1 MNDHQFLIQTFH
13 WREEDFKRVLYS
25 FSPAEKGD
33 WSLKGKEMKAK
44 FEALGKEYSSLSVA
58 FGSAFA
64 QEKRIAPCVFVA
76 KIRENE
82 VVNGRLSRKDF
93 TSKTKRREI
102 AGLFSVAKTGDE
114 TDDARIIGMKA
125 SGELI
130 VQVSSVRQSQVIA
143 DNLSGKTMMT
153 KGATCL
159 ASVGPFTPEVKD
171 VGTAATTRYKIRIV
185 PFDGGNGETARRIM
199 RESLDHFDG
208 GKDLVCTYVDKLGA
222 FSVEGT
228 KACALADYLEGQC
241 VLLSFEPM
249 PTCVLDE
256 FPVVGG
262 GLVAAFPRDP
272 SVIYPRLGVL
282 DNGIADIAPLK
293 DWVVRPES
301 RQFVDDDLERTHG
314 TMVAGVALYGDRL
327 EDRAWVGANG
337 GIELVD
343 APILPRGI
351 VMEDDLTRYLD
362 RALGDA
368 HELARVWALAV
379 SVNRPASTAGF
390 SSFARTIDRLCRT
403 YNVLVCKSAGNTMA
417 FADENIS
424 PHISSGA
431 ESVLALTVGSAAHIM
446 EAGDLAE
453 IDAPSPFSCKGPGPE
468 FIVKPEVMH
477 YGGNAAVNARGEIV
491 QHGVKTFDVAGHV
504 VSVCGTSFATP
515 RVAATAAVLAHELG
529 SEASALLLKTLLIHA
544 ANYRNWKHKLSDAE
558 VKSLGFGIPPSAP
571 DILHDDPYSATFV
584 MEGELF
590 KKNHIEILD
599 FPMPSCLIRD
609 GVYTGHVTVTL
620 AIEQILNES
629 QGRERCQSDVDI
641 KFGTFEKD
649 KSAVPKSKKKHNEID
664 EDVEKTDLL
673 DRRTRDGA
681 GCKSFLS
688 NSAFRKPGKKNC
700 TYERARI
707 EAGKYAPVKKF
718 DFDLSSC
725 VSPSRYLAAGR
736 RWFLDLIPQY
746 RLAAEENYLKTQ
758 IEPRQRFCVAITV
771 RDTQRKSPVN
781 DEMSKL
787 MQRSH
792 LNNAPIKI
800 ASESKIHVSPGMQ

>member
-1 MNDHQFLIQTFH
+1 MNDHQFPIQTFH

-25 FSPAEKGD
+25 FPPAEKGD
-33 WSLKGKEMKAK
+33 WSLKGKEMEAK
-44 FEALGKEYSSLSVA
+44 FEALGNDYSSLNEA
-58 FGSAFA
+58 FGLAFA
-64 QEKRIAPCVFVA
+64 QKKQIAPCVFVA
-76 KIRENE
+76 KMRENE
-82 VVNGRLSRKDF
+82 VVNGRRSRKDF

-102 AGLFSVAKTGDE
+102 AELFSVAKIGE
-114 TDDARIIGMKA
+114 EPDDARIIGMKA

-130 VQVSSVRQSQVIA
+130 VQVASDRQSQVIA

-171 VGTAATTRYKIRIV
+171 AGTAATTRYKIRLV

-199 RESLDHFDG
+199 RTALGLFDG
-208 GKDLVCTYVDKLGA
+208 GKDLVCTYVDSLGA
-222 FSVEGT
+222 FSVEGAN
-228 KACALADYLEGQC
+228 ACALADYLEGRC

-262 GLVAAFPRDP
+262 DLVAVFPRDP
-272 SVIYPRLGVL
+272 SIIYPRLGIL

-293 DWVVRPES
+293 DWVIRPES
-301 RQFVDDDLERTHG
+301 RQFDDNNLERTHG

-327 EDRAWVGANG
+327 EGREWVGADG

-362 RALGDA
+362 SALGKA

-403 YNVLVCKSAGNTMA
+403 HHVLVCKSAGNTMA
-417 FADENIS
+417 FADKNVS
-424 PHISSGA
+424 PRISSGA
-431 ESVLALTVGSAAHIM
+431 ESVLALTVGSAAHVKK
-446 EAGDLAE
+446 AGDLSE

-468 FIVKPEVMH
+468 FIVKPEIMH
-477 YGGNAAVNARGEIV
+477 YGGNVAVNDRGGIV
-491 QHGVKTFDVAGHV
+491 QHGVKTFDAAGRV

-529 SEASALLLKTLLIHA
+529 SEASALLLKTLLVHA
-544 ANYRNWKHKLSDAE
+544 ANYGAWKRELSDAE
-558 VKSLGFGIPPSAP
+558 VKSVGFGIPPSAR

-599 FPMPSCLIRD
+599 FPMPPCLVRD
-609 GVYTGHVTVTL
+609 GIFTGHVTVTL
-620 AIEQILNES
+620 VTEQILDEG

-649 KSAVPKSKKKHNEID
+649 KPAVPKSKKKRKEIV
-664 EDVEKTDLL
+664 EDGEKADLL
-673 DRRTRDGA
+673 DRRTRDGTN
-681 GCKSFLS
+681 CKSFLS
-688 NSAFRKPGKKNC
+688 NSAFRKPGKKNYA
-700 TYERARI
+700 YERARI

-725 VSPSRYLAAGR
+725 VSPRRYLAAGR

-746 RLAAEENYLKTQ
+746 RLAAEENYIKTQ
-758 IEPRQRFCVAITV
+758 VEPKQRFCVAITV

-787 MQRSH
+787 MQRSQ
-792 LNNAPIKI
+792 LNNAPIRI
-800 ASESKIHVSPGMQ
+800 ASEAKLRVRPDMR